1 MLLFSIPLGGGM
13 PQSMRNTMK
22 LLGKEIRDIQ
32 YRLGIEELLCI
43 SARVRPSDEGKID

>member
-13 PQSMRNTMK
+13 PQNMRNTMK

-32 YRLGIEELLCI
+32 YRIGTEELLCI
-43 SARVRPSDEGKID
+43 SARVRPSDEGQTD